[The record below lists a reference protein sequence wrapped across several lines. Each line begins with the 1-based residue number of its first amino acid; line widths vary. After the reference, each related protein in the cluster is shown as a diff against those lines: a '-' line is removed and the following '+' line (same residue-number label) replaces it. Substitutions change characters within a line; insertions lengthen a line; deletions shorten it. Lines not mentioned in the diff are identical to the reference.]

1 MTKCGFDVTR
11 LRSSLSQ
18 SQFRVPA
25 AQIDRHFG
33 ARDASLLD
41 EIKGFA
47 GIARAELAGIANKHK
62 PARANQVGQRDQTL
76 LVAVR
81 EHRGLIKK
89 PEERRLGKECRR
101 ECTSERSACYLQKK

>member
-1 MTKCGFDVTR
+1 MAKCGFDVTR

-47 GIARAELAGIANKHK
+47 GIDRAELAGIANKHK
-62 PARANQVGQRDQTL
+62 PARANQIGQRDQTL

-81 EHRGLIKK
+81 DHRGLIKDED
-89 PEERRLGKECRR
+89 PRTEEL
-101 ECTSERSACYLQKK
+101 TSELQSLK